1 MEKIKSF
8 DMFRVL
14 PTKATEQTVC
24 GSLLGLLTIV
34 VSVYLVFWE
43 FNASFNETVKTELIF
58 SNMQV
63 PQQLM

>member
-1 MEKIKSF
+1 MDKLKAF
-8 DMFRVL
+8 DMFRIL

-34 VSVYLVFWE
+34 VSVYLVFYE
-43 FNASFNETVKTELIF
+43 FNSSFNETVKTELVF

-63 PQQLM
+63 DRSL